1 MNVETV
7 SSWAG
12 SPEVT
17 LVSEGGSQVKVHRLL
32 LGLYSD
38 QWRLTLHGLE
48 ISPLVF
54 ILQGV
59 DGLQLGRLVGE
70 IYQSCTESELRK
82 NSVVIKRS
90 ALEECDEDQSQ
101 ENIQTTYLSENI
113 HPSTKSEDKDDEYK

>member
-1 MNVETV
+1 MTLETV

-38 QWRLTLHGLE
+38 QWRLTLQGLE
-48 ISPLVF
+48 ISQLVF

-59 DGLQLGRLVGE
+59 DGLQLGKLVSE
-70 IYQSCTESELRK
+70 IYQAFTESDSEVEDDVERT
-82 NSVVIKRS
+82 SVITRTEKINEYDLGGEEIEDRTR
-90 ALEECDEDQSQ
+90 LE
-101 ENIQTTYLSENI
+101 IL
-113 HPSTKSEDKDDEYK
+113 

>member
-1 MNVETV
+1 MTLETV

-38 QWRLTLHGLE
+38 QWRLTLQGLE
-48 ISPLVF
+48 ISQLVF

-59 DGLQLGRLVGE
+59 DGLQLGQLVSQ
-70 IYQSCTESELRK
+70 IYQPFTESEPRRD
-82 NSVVIKRS
+82 SVIISRS
-90 ALEECDEDQSQ
+90 VDHSERSFQPSSADGIDFTLEQ
-101 ENIQTTYLSENI
+101 ETCIRTSVTRI
-113 HPSTKSEDKDDEYK
+113 

>member
-1 MNVETV
+1 MTLETV

-38 QWRLTLHGLE
+38 QWRLTLQGLE
-48 ISPLVF
+48 ISQLVF

-70 IYQSCTESELRK
+70 IYRPFTESEPRRH
-82 NSVVIKRS
+82 SVIMKRTG
-90 ALEECDEDQSQ
+90 LEECDKDQSQ
-101 ENIQTTYLSENI
+101 VLWRW
-113 HPSTKSEDKDDEYK
+113 DRL